1 MPTTITTLDQD
12 METGYLCQH
21 CGGDFDWSDI
31 HHDSYDYST
40 DKGVVCYCRDC
51 YEDEIDPTCRECGGH
66 GSIHYTRNARGVY
79 NRWLGAWEPDEHEID
94 CPECRGSGQV
104 QR

>member
-1 MPTTITTLDQD
+1 MPIRTITTFDQD
-12 METGYLCQH
+12 RETGYLCQH

-31 HHDSYDYST
+31 HHDSYDYSI

-51 YEDEIDPTCRECGGH
+51 YEDEIDPTCRECDGAGY
-66 GSIHYTRNARGVY
+66 IHAGRPG
-79 NRWLGAWEPDEHEID
+79 GAWNRYIGAYEPDEHEVRCD
-94 CPECRGSGQV
+94 ACDGRGEV